1 MKIFWLVLV
10 AMVPL
15 TWGQTP
21 DDIER
26 VKLAYARLSFAT
38 QTFAVDDALSAEP
51 NISYEKLVKAVAART
66 VTFEINVV
74 SSGDIAKISNVP
86 YLQFLAESF
95 TGPAIYISRA
105 DAGAT
110 DGTVNLL
117 ERGAMAEWRP
127 APAETREWENL
138 PFVEAMREGDSQ
150 LEYKSTA
157 PTRYVLL
164 KLTTKCGKRSIT
176 RNVIVLV
183 GDGLMFV
190 NPPTNQSTPAE
201 LATESLYPEV
211 LLALSNPAVDRWFS
225 ENATQDET
233 GHGDVIC
240 NLEALTCG
248 VAAGDL
254 RNEQRKRQQPH

>member
-21 DDIER
+21 NDIER
-26 VKLAYARLSFAT
+26 VKLAYARLSFVT
-38 QTFAVDDALSAEP
+38 QTFAVNDALSAEP

-86 YLQFLAESF
+86 YLQFFAESF

-117 ERGAMAEWRP
+117 ERGAMAEC
-127 APAETREWENL
+127 ATRASRDTGMGESA
-138 PFVEAMREGDSQ
+138 V
-150 LEYKSTA
+150 
-157 PTRYVLL
+157 
-164 KLTTKCGKRSIT
+164 CRSYE
-176 RNVIVLV
+176 R
-183 GDGLMFV
+183 
-190 NPPTNQSTPAE
+190 
-201 LATESLYPEV
+201 
-211 LLALSNPAVDRWFS
+211 R
-225 ENATQDET
+225 
-233 GHGDVIC
+233 
-240 NLEALTCG
+240 
-248 VAAGDL
+248 
-254 RNEQRKRQQPH
+254 R